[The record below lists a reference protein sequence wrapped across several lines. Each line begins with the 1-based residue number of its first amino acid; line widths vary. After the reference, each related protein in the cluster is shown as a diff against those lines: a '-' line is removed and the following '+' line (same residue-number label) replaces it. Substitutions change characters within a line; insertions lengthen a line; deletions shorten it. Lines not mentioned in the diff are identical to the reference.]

1 MAKIRKKKNG
11 GDEISKLATKS
22 EAVGSPCK
30 SRATNKPAMTADEK
44 GKNRNL

>member
-30 SRATNKPAMTADEK
+30 ARATNKPAMTADEK
-44 GKNRNL
+44 GIK